1 MASPLALLVGLGNPG
16 EKYERTRHNAG
27 FWLLDELARSLGA
40 TFRAE
45 RRYSAE
51 VAGISLG
58 GHALHLLKPMTFMN
72 RSGQAVAPWAR
83 YHQLSP
89 ERMLVVHDEIDLPPG
104 VVRLKRGG
112 GAGGHNG
119 LKDIIAAL
127 GGEQDFYRLRIGV
140 GRPGPGADGVVD
152 YVLKTPPPA
161 ERASI
166 TTAIDAALA
175 AMHQIVSGEIERAM
189 QRLHT
194 KEPASGGQPD

>member
-1 MASPLALLVGLGNPG
+1 MASPLVLLVGLGNPG

-51 VAGISLG
+51 VASASMG
-58 GHALHLLKPMTFMN
+58 GHALHLLKPTTFMN

-83 YHQLSP
+83 YHQVST
-89 ERMLVVHDEIDLPPG
+89 ERMLIVHDEIDLPPG

-119 LKDIIAAL
+119 LRDVIAAF
-127 GGEQDFYRLRIGV
+127 GGEQNFYRLRIGV

-152 YVLKTPPPA
+152 YVLKAPPPA
-161 ERASI
+161 ERAAI
-166 TTAIDAALA
+166 ATAIDTALA
-175 AMHQIVSGEIERAM
+175 SMPQIVAGEVERAM

-194 KEPASGGQPD
+194 KEPAPGGQPD